1 MAISFIA
8 GHRVSSEFPRAGS
21 TTMPTIVRSR
31 RLHAIA
37 GGIIVLLLS
46 ACACERSARGAE
58 PARRPNVLWLT
69 CEDMSPHLGCYGEP
83 LAKTPNLD
91 RLARQGV
98 RYSHAFSTSGV
109 CAPSRSCLITGVYPG
124 SLGTQFM
131 RCRGTLPSFVRC
143 FSEELRDQGYYCTN
157 NVKTDYNFAPPASA
171 WDESSKTAHW
181 RNRPAGKPF
190 FAVFNNTVTHE
201 GQVRLR
207 GEAFEKI
214 VQSVPRSDR
223 HDPAV
228 VVLPPYYPD
237 TPEARQ
243 DWAQYFDAISAMDGW
258 VGEHLARLD
267 EAGLADDT
275 IVFFFSDHGVG
286 LPRAKRWLYDS
297 GTHVPLIVRF
307 GRNFR
312 HLAPAEPGTATDRLV
327 SFVDFAPTILS
338 LAGAKIPEHMQGVPF
353 LGARQGPARQFVFG
367 LRDRMDESHD
377 LIRSVRSRRYK
388 YIHNDMPWV
397 PYAQV
402 LTYAEL
408 GPTLQSMRRL
418 HAAGQLKGPSALFF
432 RSEKPPEELYDTEA
446 DPHELVN
453 LAGDPNHLET
463 LARHRARLE
472 QWRDETLDLGLIPE
486 PDLHARCG
494 ALPPY
499 VVARR
504 SETAFP
510 LKQIRRVAGLGQDGW
525 LAVPTLANQMR
536 DTDPAVRYWAIVVA
550 AQVLKTE
557 RPATDVLIKK
567 LDAAER
573 SKLDAV
579 TPRSLFEPLL
589 KDDSPTVRVAAAQ
602 SLLQFG
608 DDAASLALLIRELAG
623 PHEWVRHHAALALV
637 DLGPRAASA
646 RPALEGALK
655 DQNEYVRRLA
665 KRAVGNARSE

>member
-1 MAISFIA
+1 
-8 GHRVSSEFPRAGS
+8 
-21 TTMPTIVRSR
+21 MPTIVHSR
-31 RLHAIA
+31 YAPAIV
-37 GGIIVLLLS
+37 GGMIVMLLS
-46 ACACERSARGAE
+46 AGAGEFAARGAE
-58 PARRPNVLWLT
+58 PAQRPNFLWLT

-98 RYSHAFSTSGV
+98 RYTQAFSTSGV
-109 CAPSRSCLITGVYPG
+109 CAPSRSCLITGVYPS

-131 RCRGTLPSFVRC
+131 RCRGTLPPFIRC
-143 FSEELRDQGYYCTN
+143 FSGELRDQGYYCSN
-157 NVKTDYNFAPPASA
+157 NVKTDYNFTPPASA
-171 WDESSKTAHW
+171 WDESSRSAHW
-181 RNRPAGKPF
+181 RNRPTGIPF

-201 GQVRLR
+201 SQVRLR

-214 VQSVPRSDR
+214 MQGVPRSDR

-228 VVLPPYYPD
+228 MVLPPYYPD

-243 DWAQYFDAISAMDGW
+243 DWAQYFDVISAMDGW

-312 HLAPAEPGTATDRLV
+312 HLAPAGPGTATDRLV

-353 LGARQGPARQFVFG
+353 LGAQQGPARKFVFG
-367 LRDRMDESHD
+367 LRDRMDETHD
-377 LIRSVRSRRYK
+377 LMRSVRDRRYK
-388 YIHNDMPWV
+388 YIRNDMPWV

-402 LTYAEL
+402 LPYAEL

-418 HAAGQLKGPSALFF
+418 HAAGQLSGPAALFF
-432 RSEKPPEELYDTEA
+432 RTEKPPEELYDTEA

-453 LAGDPNHLET
+453 LAGDPNHQET
-463 LARHRARLE
+463 LARLRARSE
-472 QWRDETLDLGLIPE
+472 QWREETLDLGLIPE

-504 SETAFP
+504 SETVFP

-525 LAVPTLANQMR
+525 LAVPTLVNQLR
-536 DTDPAVRYWAIVVA
+536 EADPAVRYWALVVTA
-550 AQVLKTE
+550 EVLKTK
-557 RPATDVLIKK
+557 RPAAEDLRKK
-567 LDAAER
+567 LDAAQL
-573 SKLDAV
+573 SNLDAI
-579 TPRSLFEPLL
+579 TPRNLFEPLL
-589 KDDSPTVRVAAAQ
+589 KDDSPTVRVAAARA
-602 SLLQFG
+602 LLQFG
-608 DDAASLALLIRELAG
+608 DDAGSLALLIRELAS

-646 RPALEGALK
+646 RPALEEALH

-665 KRAVGNARSE
+665 KRGVGEAPSK